1 MLLRIFFCFIAFLS
15 KLTFGKNLPYANIGT
30 LIGHINFII
39 PTQNLINNF
48 ILLSS
53 FSGNIGLLNYKTGTL
68 KYVKNHRDNEK
79 VKKLHGDDKY
89 ATVLIYKNNFE
100 EDSKGNYTKDEN
112 VYSYINVY
120 DIVESYLL
128 SVFEYKNEIIE
139 DFLIKEEK
147 IYILLQ
153 NRIDIGNINDSST
166 ISINFKELNLNSIYT
181 KIVVVNDNKITLF
194 YVDTSLFCYIV
205 NIDALNK
212 TLVNLNKIKELQ
224 INDKINNYV
233 SGSNS
238 NKNVIIIYNKKY
250 LHWIELLSEENKYYY
265 NNVIIN
271 DENENT
277 LFVNEINGKNK
288 FIMDDGMDQW
298 NTENYF
304 VLNIGG
310 NISVYS
316 YNSDNKQMNVVG
328 KRKKKNSEIV
338 NHNEN
343 VNEHVNGHVNGHANE
358 IVGYYINKNHKK
370 DFIFAEDNNGKIL
383 IKKAKKYTEYNDDKE
398 TNNDIVI
405 KVLNKTFEKKKK
417 KKTKKYPYS
426 TKFHI
431 IKELEKYVKDKLNS
445 FNKSY
450 LDEVMNIKAELS
462 LLPFNFFY
470 LSNEEKMSLLNICKN
485 KKLKSESL
493 INSKKGENTNFDTQ
507 NSGNYK
513 FNLMRQMLQDSFE
526 KYEHN
531 HSSKYA
537 GSSVVLVSTCNNI
550 IFAIHLYTGL
560 ILYKMD
566 GNILKGTK
574 HIFSL
579 KRHLCSFS
587 FSNHNWAEIDNGKKI
602 IFSDNAN
609 ENTNNEKTASS
620 TDEHSGKSTLN
631 LRNNEI
637 FLFKS
642 FSKDSVITIFKSN
655 ESSHIVIFD
664 ILNGDILFK
673 KKLDSFAVENIF
685 VYKKNSSI
693 IAVDNLLNTKIMH
706 VNVDNSVIENIN
718 DEELFL
724 YSINKSKNFIQGY
737 KLINLTLSESKKSE
751 VGLIQTYSIK
761 LNDEKIEVFSK
772 TLTEKDL
779 FYPIKINKDASI
791 CYKYIND
798 NIISYITKTLYEKRF
813 IYSLY
818 IIDGISG
825 SLIYSKI
832 LDKYAHPPF
841 HLVISENMVVLNY
854 YNVNLNKYII
864 QIFEILLDR
873 KDPGFLN
880 LITSKKE
887 KLVDLFDEKEIIV
900 NEKNYVIDHNIKSF
914 KFTETKRGITNK
926 HILLLLDT
934 NRIAA
939 LNVGLNEEDQNVYK
953 DLNTFITQTDI
964 LYNSKG
970 FISNESL
977 LESTTLVFS
986 WGNYLY
992 FTCYQPNGSYDTI
1005 ENFNLLL
1012 LLFLIILVF
1021 VGTYFSYIVR
1031 MNKELYS
1038 KWE

>member
-310 NISVYS
+310 KKYVYS
-316 YNSDNKQMNVVG
+316 CNSDNKQMKVVG
-328 KRKKKNSEIV
+328 KGKKKNSEIV

-343 VNEHVNGHVNGHANE
+343 VNEHVNGHVNGH
-358 IVGYYINKNHKK
+358 
-370 DFIFAEDNNGKIL
+370 
-383 IKKAKKYTEYNDDKE
+383 
-398 TNNDIVI
+398 
-405 KVLNKTFEKKKK
+405 VL
-417 KKTKKYPYS
+417 S
-426 TKFHI
+426 T
-431 IKELEKYVKDKLNS
+431 
-445 FNKSY
+445 
-450 LDEVMNIKAELS
+450 
-462 LLPFNFFY
+462 
-470 LSNEEKMSLLNICKN
+470 
-485 KKLKSESL
+485 
-493 INSKKGENTNFDTQ
+493 
-507 NSGNYK
+507 
-513 FNLMRQMLQDSFE
+513 R
-526 KYEHN
+526 
-531 HSSKYA
+531 
-537 GSSVVLVSTCNNI
+537 NNI
-550 IFAIHLYTGL
+550 IFARHLYTGL
-560 ILYKMD
+560 TLYKMH

-825 SLIYSKI
+825 SLIYSKN

-953 DLNTFITQTDI
+953 NLNTFITQTDI

-1005 ENFNLLL
+1005 ENFNVLL